1 MGLAGAKNKRRLGND
16 PNNNR
21 WMRNTESFGQ
31 KMLRS
36 QGWEPGQYLGAKDA
50 AHAENYGAASASH
63 IQVTLKDDTLGLGA
77 KRNNGDECT
86 GLFDFQH
93 LLGRLN
99 GKSEEALESELKKRE
114 DLKMNSYL
122 ERRLGTIRFV
132 RGGWLVGDVLKE
144 EPQEGADKD
153 EVNGAQ
159 ESSEEFTEESA
170 ETEASEPSDPPSK
183 KRKADEDTEKD
194 DEKACKKE
202 KKSKKRKT
210 EFDVETDSAGSKEK
224 KKDKKSKKRKV
235 DSSESDTEPTKSEKP
250 SKREKQKSESPEKE
264 VDTSAEDAKKAKK
277 EKKKERK
284 EKKEKKEKKDK
295 KDKKKKD
302 KPVSESGSEAGASNS
317 KEKKRKK
324 EESVTPAVESDAST
338 PTGSGYS
345 TPVTTNTR
353 YLARSRFIAQKKMA
367 FADSAALN
375 QIFMI
380 KS

>member
-50 AHAENYGAASASH
+50 AHADNYGAASVSH
-63 IQVTLKDDTLGLGA
+63 IQVTLKDDNLGLGA

-99 GKSEEALESELKKRE
+99 GKSEEALETELKKRE
-114 DLKMNSYL
+114 DLKLNSYL

-144 EPQEGADKD
+144 EPQEGADKG
-153 EVNGAQ
+153 EANGAQ
-159 ESSEEFTEESA
+159 ESSEESTEESA
-170 ETEASEPSDPPSK
+170 ETEPSEPPSK
-183 KRKADEDTEKD
+183 KRKAEQGTDKD
-194 DEKACKKE
+194 DEKARKKE

-210 EFDVETDSAGSKEK
+210 ESDAETDSADSKER

-235 DSSESDTEPTKSEKP
+235 DSTDSDTEPTKSKKS
-250 SKREKQKSESPEKE
+250 SKREKQKSESPED
-264 VDTSAEDAKKAKK
+264 VDTAAEDVK
-277 EKKKERK
+277 EKKDKKDKKERKK

-295 KDKKKKD
+295 KKKD
-302 KPVSESGSEAGASNS
+302 KTDSGAETGESSS
-317 KEKKRKK
+317 KEKKRRK
-324 EESVTPAVESDAST
+324 ENSATPAVESGVST

>member
-21 WMRNTESFGQ
+21 WSRNTESFGQ

-50 AHAENYGAASASH
+50 GHAENYGAASASH
-63 IQVTLKDDTLGLGA
+63 IQVVLKDDTLGLGA

-114 DLKMNSYL
+114 DMKLNSYL

-144 EPQEGADKD
+144 EPQEAADKP
-153 EVNGAQ
+153 EVNGAP
-159 ESSEEFTEESA
+159 ESSRESTEESA
-170 ETEASEPSDPPSK
+170 ETEPSEPPSK
-183 KRKADEDTEKD
+183 KRKAEQDTDKDE
-194 DEKACKKE
+194 EKARKKE
-202 KKSKKRKT
+202 KKSRKRIT
-210 EFDVETDSAGSKEK
+210 ESDAETDSADSKERK
-224 KKDKKSKKRKV
+224 KNKKSKKRKV
-235 DSSESDTEPTKSEKP
+235 DSVESDAEPTKSKKS
-250 SKREKQKSESPEKE
+250 SKREKKKEYSVEE
-264 VDTSAEDAKKAKK
+264 VDTSAEDAKKTKK
-277 EKKKERK
+277 DKKKDKKDKR
-284 EKKEKKEKKDK
+284 EKKEKKEKKK
-295 KDKKKKD
+295 KDK
-302 KPVSESGSEAGASNS
+302 SASDSDVETGDSSS
-317 KEKKRKK
+317 KEKKRRK
-324 EESVTPAVESDAST
+324 EESATPAAESGVST

-345 TPVTTNTR
+345 TPVTTTSR

-367 FADSAALN
+367 FTDSTALN

>member
-114 DLKMNSYL
+114 DLMMNSYL

-132 RGGWLVGDVLKE
+132 RGGWLVGDVLKK
-144 EPQEGADKD
+144 EPQEGADKG

-159 ESSEEFTEESA
+159 KSSEESTEESA
-170 ETEASEPSDPPSK
+170 ETEASEPSDLPSK

-194 DEKACKKE
+194 DEKARKKE

-210 EFDVETDSAGSKEK
+210 ESDVETDSAGSKEK
-224 KKDKKSKKRKV
+224 KDKKSKKRKV
-235 DSSESDTEPTKSEKP
+235 DSAESDTEPAKSEKS
-250 SKREKQKSESPEKE
+250 SKREKQKSESPEEE
-264 VDTSAEDAKKAKK
+264 VDTSAEDAKRAKK

-302 KPVSESGSEAGASNS
+302 KPVSESGSEAGASSS

-338 PTGSGYS
+338 PTASGYS

>member
-1 MGLAGAKNKRRLGND
+1 
-16 PNNNR
+16 
-21 WMRNTESFGQ
+21 MRNTESFGQ

-144 EPQEGADKD
+144 EPQEGADKG

-159 ESSEEFTEESA
+159 ESSEESTEESA
-170 ETEASEPSDPPSK
+170 ETEASEPSDLPSK

-194 DEKACKKE
+194 DEKARKKE

-210 EFDVETDSAGSKEK
+210 ESDVETDSAGSKEK
-224 KKDKKSKKRKV
+224 KDKKSKKRKV
-235 DSSESDTEPTKSEKP
+235 DSAESDTEPTKSEKS
-250 SKREKQKSESPEKE
+250 SKREKQKSESPEEE

-277 EKKKERK
+277 VKKKERK

-302 KPVSESGSEAGASNS
+302 KPVSESGSEAGASSS

-375 QIFMI
+375 QVSYRWDSIV
-380 KS
+380 SSRC